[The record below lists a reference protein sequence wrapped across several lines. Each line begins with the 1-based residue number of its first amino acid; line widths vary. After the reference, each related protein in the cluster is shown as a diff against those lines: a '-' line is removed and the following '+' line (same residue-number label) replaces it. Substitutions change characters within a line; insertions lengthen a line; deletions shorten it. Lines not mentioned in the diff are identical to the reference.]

1 MARILIADDSAANRL
16 SLKLELDDRGHT
28 VVEAANGTE
37 ALALLQDG
45 SYAAV
50 VTDIWMPGADGIAVV
65 QAIRRID
72 ADVAVFVVTGG
83 GAGLSIASAAT
94 LAQVWGARQV
104 FVKPFDIRDLVGR
117 LEEALAERAGGQSAA

>member
-16 SLKLELDDRGHT
+16 SLKLELDDRGHA

-37 ALALLQDG
+37 ALALLQGGRFD
-45 SYAAV
+45 AV

-65 QAIRRID
+65 QAIRGID
-72 ADVAVFVVTGG
+72 AELAVFVVTGG

-94 LAQVWGARQV
+94 LAQVWGAREV
-104 FVKPFDIRDLVGR
+104 FVKPFDVRELVGR
-117 LEEALAERAGGQSAA
+117 LEQALAERQAGS